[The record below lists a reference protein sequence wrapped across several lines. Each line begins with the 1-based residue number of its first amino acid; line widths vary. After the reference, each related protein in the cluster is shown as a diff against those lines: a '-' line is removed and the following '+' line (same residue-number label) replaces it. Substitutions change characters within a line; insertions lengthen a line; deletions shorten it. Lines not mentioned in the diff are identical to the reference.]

1 MTGRSFTRGST
12 TRVRVTRTAPDFET
26 KRVTSVTATAV
37 FRSLQRAGPVNWH
50 DVETGPELTTVTAM
64 DLHAVIAADTAD
76 CVSCPGPGTQTLVT
90 SEPVRV
96 ARVTD

>member
-1 MTGRSFTRGST
+1 MTRA
-12 TRVRVTRTAPDFET
+12 VPDVET
-26 KRVTSVTATAV
+26 NLVTSVTVTAV

-50 DVETGPELTTVTAM
+50 DVETGPELTTVTAI

-76 CVSCPGPGTQTLVT
+76 CVSRPGPGTQTLVT
-90 SEPVRV
+90 SEPVWV